1 MSSSAPEPIK
11 TAEHGAALVIT
22 IDRPHAGNAI
32 SLDTAHALGA
42 ALAACRDRDDLRGV
56 IITGAGGKFFCTGGD
71 VKAYRAIT
79 TPTELDT
86 TFGAVRQL
94 LRAIERHPL
103 PILAAIDGYAIGG
116 GGELAIACDLRFM
129 ADSAQIGFP
138 QARLG
143 IIPGWN
149 GTERLVRLIGRARA
163 MRLLLNATR
172 ITATEALAIGLV
184 DTVTEDGGALAAALA
199 FIAGLDVAPLSI
211 RGTKEA
217 IRAAAGDPAASAAAT
232 SAIFAR
238 LWFTDDHRE
247 AEAAFVEKRAPVFK
261 GR

>member
-1 MSSSAPEPIK
+1 
-11 TAEHGAALVIT
+11 
-22 IDRPHAGNAI
+22 
-32 SLDTAHALGA
+32 
-42 ALAACRDRDDLRGV
+42 
-56 IITGAGGKFFCTGGD
+56 
-71 VKAYRAIT
+71 
-79 TPTELDT
+79 
-86 TFGAVRQL
+86 
-94 LRAIERHPL
+94 
-103 PILAAIDGYAIGG
+103 
-116 GGELAIACDLRFM
+116 M

-217 IRAAAGDPAASAAAT
+217 IRAAAGDPATSAAAT